1 MNQWIGR
8 GSCAYKYLIATWRN
22 EEMNNQKPVI
32 IFEKLYIN
40 VEKKTLSL
48 FYVCVC
54 TWYAIDVI
62 AFRLYS
68 IYYVDRLFLLWLYVG
83 RAQQTSPKI
92 INIYRMDYLRRFLYL
107 ISYSWLFLYILLP
120 WTVWLGSV
128 CLCWFLYSVHR
139 TSQLNY
145 TFKSI
150 LGTRLISSK

>member
-1 MNQWIGR
+1 MNQWKGR

-32 IFEKLYIN
+32 IFGKLYIN
-40 VEKKTLSL
+40 VERKTLSL

-54 TWYAIDVI
+54 TWYAIDVT

-92 INIYRMDYLRRFLYL
+92 INIYTEWIIYAGFC
-107 ISYSWLFLYILLP
+107 ILLVIHDCSSTFYFHGQFG
-120 WTVWLGSV
+120 WVRCACAGSCTV
-128 CLCWFLYSVHR
+128 
-139 TSQLNY
+139 Y
-145 TFKSI
+145 TEQAN
-150 LGTRLISSK
+150 